1 MSNDLVKQLRNR
13 ADRWMKYDYE
23 EHAKTDT
30 EAADRIEQLE
40 KALQSMLKV
49 PNSEAAYGIIRVFA
63 HNALEK
69 KDGKEDRG

>member
-30 EAADRIEQLE
+30 EAADRIEFLE
-40 KALQSMLKV
+40 RVLLKIANAVGDPSAYWIARVALDKT
-49 PNSEAAYGIIRVFA
+49 
-63 HNALEK
+63 
-69 KDGKEDRG
+69 DD